1 VGRSAG
7 WIAWW
12 GIGTIAHHVVFVW
25 LYRAA
30 GRNVCAVALAHAL
43 HNLVWML
50 IPFLGSEY
58 DPQADAVATV
68 AVAAALIGTA
78 ARRRVRA
85 ES

>member
-12 GIGTIAHHVVFVW
+12 WIGTIAQRVVLVW

-50 IPFLGSEY
+50 IPLFG
-58 DPQADAVATV
+58 
-68 AVAAALIGTA
+68 
-78 ARRRVRA
+78 
-85 ES
+85 